1 MAQYKPT
8 YEIKIDPVFESLI
21 PPLSTEEF
29 EQLKEN
35 ILEAGE
41 CHDPILVWNSIIVDG
56 HNRWKIIQENPD
68 ITYQVREMIFLSR
81 NDAMAWMIRNQ
92 LGRRNLPDYERA
104 RLALR
109 LKETIA
115 AEAKAKQE
123 STLKQNSSVNQKSDE
138 RNELNTN
145 KELAKVAGVSHDTI
159 HKVDVIERKA
169 PEEVKEQ
176 LRRGEVS
183 INRAYKKIK
192 EKEPPKPVVSVKPPQ
207 HTPARESFT
216 INLSE
221 SDQKTIKKLSNDLRF
236 SAKGNEGDTL
246 KVFRFMLDYFKAIVD
261 EATEYRQSAKGF
273 IPDPSAGAIANYFRP
288 IETTEALAEW
298 IVFTSQ
304 QFAGNIWTSIAYEP
318 KLNSKPEQKDKLT
331 VALKQ
336 SMDFISETYQSLEQ
350 RQLNKEKGNQ

>member
-41 CHDPILVWNSIIVDG
+41 CHDPILVWNSLIVDG
-56 HNRWKIIQENPD
+56 HNRWRIIQENPD
-68 ITYQVREMIFLSR
+68 IHYEVKEMIFFNR
-81 NDAMAWMIRNQ
+81 NEAMAWMIRNQ

-183 INRAYKKIK
+183 INKAYNEIREA
-192 EKEPPKPVVSVKPPQ
+192 EKPKPVAPINFPQRTTAQKSV
-207 HTPARESFT
+207 T
-216 INLSE
+216 ICLSD
-221 SDQKTIKKLSNDLRF
+221 SDQKTIQSLSKDLRF
-236 SAKGNEGDTL
+236 SGKGREADST

-261 EATEYRQSAKGF
+261 EAAEWKEPTKDF
-273 IPDPSAGAIANYFRP
+273 IPNPSVQAIVHYFQT

-298 IVFTSQ
+298 IVFTSH
-304 QFAGNIWTSIAYEP
+304 QFAGNIWKSIAYEP
-318 KLNSKPEQKDKLT
+318 KLSKKPEQKEKIT
-331 VALKQ
+331 TALKM
-336 SMDFISETYQSLEQ
+336 SIDAIMDTYQSLEQ
-350 RQLNKEKGNQ
+350 NQLTEEKSK